1 MECLDIR
8 YFLIY
13 FFIYL
18 LVLLIFGRYRLDA
31 IDFNNLQDLEPE
43 EFEQQVGEDGMCSLN
58 MLNLCSFSL

>member
-31 IDFNNLQDLEPE
+31 IDFNNLQDLKPE
-43 EFEQQVGEDGMCSLN
+43 EFEQQVGEDGK
-58 MLNLCSFSL
+58 